1 MKNCIPLSCQNAIGN
16 ARGSKNEI
24 ERNENFSFH
33 RDETSYSECPYA
45 YSTNPQKY
53 DDSKLKNI
61 KGESDNEFIRSRSY
75 TSSTSTESSLI
86 SRTSEQRSGNH
97 RVCFIICIQIFIL
110 VVFVSLI
117 NVLFVMLFDLKHK
130 LESETSERRK
140 ESNKLC
146 MPCNELYLGPLGED
160 NENLN
165 LLSREIDD
173 GVEICCAKGWNQTSI
188 LIDVV
193 S

>member
-1 MKNCIPLSCQNAIGN
+1 VKTCIPLCQNAIGN

-24 ERNENFSFH
+24 EGNEHFSFQ
-33 RDETSYSECPYA
+33 RDETSYSECSYA

-61 KGESDNEFIRSRSY
+61 KGESDNESIRSRSY

-86 SRTSEQRSGNH
+86 SRTSERRSGNH
-97 RVCFIICIQIFIL
+97 RVCFIICIQIFTL

-117 NVLFVMLFDLKHK
+117 SVLFVMLFDLKHK

-146 MPCNELYLGPLGED
+146 MPCNELYLGPLEED

-173 GVEICCAKGWNQTSI
+173 GVEVCCAKGWNQTSI